1 MFFCLHQNVINVYA
15 TAVLLNLFSQT
26 SYGDAEHFAVLGDST
41 AGDTVAPI
49 VEDIHQLL
57 VCQRVS
63 LILLSDALLKKILNL
78 IA

>member
-1 MFFCLHQNVINVYA
+1 MFFCLHQNIINVYA

-26 SYGDAEHFAVLGDST
+26 SYGDAEHFAVLGHSS
-41 AGDTVAPI
+41 ASDTVALI

-63 LILLSDALLKKILNL
+63 LILLGDALLKKILNFV
-78 IA
+78 A